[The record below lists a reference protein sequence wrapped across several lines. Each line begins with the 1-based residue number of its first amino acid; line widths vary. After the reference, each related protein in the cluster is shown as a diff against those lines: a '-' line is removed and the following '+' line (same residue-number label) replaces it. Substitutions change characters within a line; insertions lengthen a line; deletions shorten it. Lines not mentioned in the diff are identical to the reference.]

1 MNYYLYRHI
10 REDKNEPFYI
20 GKSTCF
26 KTRSYKEEFERAFAR
41 ARRNNI
47 WKKIV
52 KKTKYKVEIMFVSE
66 DEDFIFEK
74 EIEFI
79 KLYGRINQGTGSLTN
94 LTDGGEGTQGLER
107 TEEHCRKISEALTG
121 KKLSQKHCDSIGRSK
136 TGMIHSKETKE
147 LMSKVHTERRRK
159 TTQRVRDTRTGI
171 VYRSIAEAEEELGYK
186 KNFLKKRLYQD
197 YNTNF
202 MEKVDK

>member
-10 REDKNEPFYI
+10 RTDKNEPFYI

-26 KTRSYKEEFERAFAR
+26 KTKSFNEEFERAFNR
-41 ARRNNI
+41 ASRNNI

-52 KKTKYKVEIMFVSE
+52 KKTKYKVEIMFVSKN
-66 DEDFIFEK
+66 EDFIFQK
-74 EIEFI
+74 EAEFI
-79 KLYGRINQGTGSLTN
+79 KLYGRIDQGTGILAN

-107 TEEHCRKISEALTG
+107 TEEHCRKISGALTG
-121 KKLSQKHCDSIGRSK
+121 KKLSQSHCDSIGRSK
-136 TGMIHSKETKE
+136 TGVIHSEETKQ
-147 LMSKVHTERRRK
+147 LMSEVHTERRRK

-186 KNFLKKRLYQD
+186 KHFLKKRLYQG

-202 MEKVDK
+202 MEKVEQ